1 MLVLTSGVRV
11 CEALLQSEPA
21 WGPSVVFSCKL
32 QQCVQI
38 LVQKTEV
45 QWRVRFRVQS
55 TQLIQSTGLRSRYNF
70 AFMSFFN
77 RRKRFIETMFAHL
90 YLPSSASSHHH
101 ISFKSKWNVWNP
113 GDIICIFW
121 IPALNSQTLEWSQWI
136 TEYYCLAVLS
146 VSKFPEQFFE
156 QSKPSLSECRNNI
169 RHPSFSKFCVK
180 APLYFLQ
187 ENTITLQAI
196 IYRPPRTLWPL
207 WLKSQHQVANGVS
220 GPKFWPHLR

>member
-1 MLVLTSGVRV
+1 MLKLVLTSRVRA

-21 WGPSVVFSCKL
+21 WGPSIVFSCKL
-32 QQCVQI
+32 QQCVQVS
-38 LVQKTEV
+38 VQKTEV

-90 YLPSSASSHHH
+90 YLASSASSSH
-101 ISFKSKWNVWNP
+101 IIQKLVKCVESCRYHLH
-113 GDIICIFW
+113 I
-121 IPALNSQTLEWSQWI
+121 LESCVQLTNLGVGEWLAQHL
-136 TEYYCLAVLS
+136 CLIVLS
-146 VSKFPEQFFE
+146 VSKFPEMFFE
-156 QSKPSLSECRNNI
+156 QSRPSLSECSLFWNNI
-169 RHPSFSKFCVK
+169 LHPSFCKFCVK

-196 IYRPPRTLWPL
+196 IYRPRGPYDLFDS
-207 WLKSQHQVANGVS
+207 KANI
-220 GPKFWPHLR
+220 K